1 MAVTYTDF
9 FLGSA
14 TVAGAL
20 IGLLFVALSVA
31 PERVQGIHSS
41 AEHQAI
47 SGTAF
52 VALVDALFVSM
63 VALLPT
69 GAIGT
74 AAVVLSVG
82 GITSTI
88 GVGVRL
94 WLHRRTER
102 LSRRWPV
109 LLAGILV
116 VYGFQLVAGIQ
127 GIAAHSAAAG
137 VSRQASLVLAL
148 FAIGIFRAWELLG
161 LHAGGVLDLLVVWA
175 DRPKSGASR
184 SDRPAVEDHQ
194 DGAGQ

>member
-1 MAVTYTDF
+1 MYTDF

-14 TVAGAL
+14 TAAGAL

-31 PERVQGIHSS
+31 PERLQGVHASS
-41 AEHQAI
+41 EHQAI

-52 VALVDALFVSM
+52 VALVDALFISLVG
-63 VALLPT
+63 LLPN
-69 GAIGT
+69 GGIGI
-74 AAVVLSVG
+74 AALVLSVG

-94 WLHRRTER
+94 WRHRRTER

-109 LLAGILV
+109 LLVVILI
-116 VYGFQLVAGIQ
+116 VYGFQLAG
-127 GIAAHSAAAG
+127 GIPAIGAHQATAG

-161 LHAGGVLDLLVVWA
+161 LHAGGVLDLLVGWA
-175 DRPKSGASR
+175 DRPETGTTR
-184 SDRPAVEDHQ
+184 RPDLPGMDDRQEGGHR
-194 DGAGQ
+194 